1 MGVEAPVRSLT
12 EQARVAN
19 APTAGSA
26 RLFYGVTTLV
36 ALAAACWVIVA
47 TRAWGLGVSPDSMA
61 YLVTAEQ
68 ISEGWG
74 IVPHG
79 DPTRLATPHYPPLYP
94 MVLAAL
100 RTVNDDL
107 RAAARWL
114 HVALAAVNVLLI
126 ALLGARAAG
135 RAGGVVAAFV
145 GLNGAVLEAHAW
157 LLSEPLAL
165 TFTLAGLILLADALA
180 LDATHGRRRRLL
192 LWAALATGAACLT
205 RYASLAL
212 LASGVLGI
220 IVAARDRRRQGLI
233 DAATF
238 AVIGIAPLAL
248 WVVRNRFLAD
258 TTVNRRLA
266 WFGFDRHHLGQLE
279 DTAARWFAL
288 RPSGVVEAL
297 VAVLLAAAG
306 AWITALILRRGAT
319 RDGVPENARDGAA
332 EGAPRRVDFAR
343 VRNNVLL
350 PFIVCYAALVAVT
363 VAFLD
368 RSTPLDA
375 RILLP
380 LQVPLVVL
388 LVSMAIDLLAPRRRW
403 HAPAVA
409 ALLFLVTIG
418 FGRSVALG
426 RELAAGGHGFSAR
439 WWAES
444 QTVRHVAT
452 LPSWTVLYSN
462 APEVLYVHLG
472 RHAHLLPRAYDADGA
487 RRMRWEGATIVWFS
501 RYRRGGTLQAEEEFV
516 RRMGLIRTARLK
528 DGAVYRMAPATR
540 PTTNAVQRK

>member
-1 MGVEAPVRSLT
+1 M
-12 EQARVAN
+12 
-19 APTAGSA
+19 
-26 RLFYGVTTLV
+26 FYGVTALV
-36 ALAAACWVIVA
+36 AFAAACWVIVA
-47 TRAWGLGVSPDSMA
+47 TRAWGLGVSPDSVA
-61 YLVTAEQ
+61 YLITAEQ

-79 DPTRLATPHYPPLYP
+79 DPTRLATPHYPPLFP
-94 MVLAAL
+94 IVLAAL
-100 RTVNDDL
+100 RTVNEDL

-114 HVALAAVNVLLI
+114 HVALAVVNVLLI

-135 RAGGVVAAFV
+135 RAGGIVAAFV

-165 TFTLAGLILLADALA
+165 TFTLAGLILLSDALA
-180 LDATHGRRRRLL
+180 PDATPARRRRFL

-220 IVAARDRRRQGLI
+220 IVSARGRRRQGLI

-238 AVIGIAPLAL
+238 AAIAIAPLAL
-248 WVVRNRFLAD
+248 WIVRNRFLTD

-266 WFGFDRHHLGQLE
+266 WFGFDRHHLEQLE
-279 DTAARWFAL
+279 NTVARWFTL
-288 RPSGVVEAL
+288 RPSSVVEAL
-297 VAVLLAAAG
+297 MAVLLAAAG
-306 AWITALILRRGAT
+306 AWITVIVLRRRAK
-319 RDGVPENARDGAA
+319 ADGAA
-332 EGAPRRVDFAR
+332 EDAPPCCRDFAP
-343 VRNNVLL
+343 VRNAVLL
-350 PFIVCYAALVAVT
+350 PFIVCYAALVVVT

-380 LQVPLVVL
+380 FQVVLVVL
-388 LVSMAIDLLAPRRRW
+388 LVSVAMDLLAPRRCW

-418 FGRSVALG
+418 LGRSLALG
-426 RELAAGGHGFSAR
+426 RELAADGHGFSAG
-439 WWAES
+439 WWARS

-487 RRMRWEGATIVWFS
+487 RRMRWEDATIVWFS
-501 RYRRGGTLQAEEEFV
+501 RYRRGGTLQAEQEFV
-516 RRMGLIRTARLK
+516 RRMGLNRAARLS
-528 DGAVYRMAPATR
+528 DGAVYRMAPTTR
-540 PTTNAVQRK
+540 PSNIAVQRD

>member
-12 EQARVAN
+12 EHARVAGG
-19 APTAGSA
+19 PPGGA
-26 RLFYGVTTLV
+26 RLFYGVTALV
-36 ALAAACWVIVA
+36 ALVAACWVIVA
-47 TRAWGLGVSPDSMA
+47 TRAWGLGVSPDSVA
-61 YLVTAEQ
+61 YLTTAEQ

-100 RTVNDDL
+100 RTVNEDL

-114 HVALAAVNVLLI
+114 HVALAVLNVLLI

-135 RAGGVVAAFV
+135 RAGGMVAAFV

-157 LLSEPLAL
+157 LLSEPLAM
-165 TFTLAGLILLADALA
+165 TFTLAGLILLPDGLA
-180 LDATHGRRRRLL
+180 PNATPARRRRFL

-220 IVAARDRRRQGLI
+220 FVAARGRRRQGLI
-233 DAATF
+233 DATTF
-238 AVIGIAPLAL
+238 AVIAIAPLAL

-266 WFGFDRHHLGQLE
+266 WFGFDRHHLEQLE
-279 DTAARWFAL
+279 NTVARWFAL
-288 RPSGVVEAL
+288 RPSSVVEAL

-306 AWITALILRRGAT
+306 AWTTVIILRRA
-319 RDGVPENARDGAA
+319 
-332 EGAPRRVDFAR
+332 APRDAAAVDARCRLEFVR
-343 VRNNVLL
+343 VRNAVLV
-350 PFIVCYAALVAVT
+350 PFIVCYTALVLVT

-388 LVSMAIDLLAPRRRW
+388 LVSVAMDLLAPRRRW

-409 ALLFLVTIG
+409 ALVFLITIG
-418 FGRSVALG
+418 LGRSLALG
-426 RELAAGGHGFSAR
+426 RELAADGHGFSAG
-439 WWAES
+439 WWAKS
-444 QTVRHVAT
+444 QTVQHVAT
-452 LPSWTVLYSN
+452 VPSSTVLYSN

-487 RRMRWEGATIVWFS
+487 RRMRWEDATVVWFS
-501 RYRRGGTLQAEEEFV
+501 RYRRGGTLQAEQEFV
-516 RRMGLIRTARLK
+516 RRMGLTRTSRLR
-528 DGAVYRMAPATR
+528 DGAVYRMAPARPATAPASNPATR
-540 PTTNAVQRK
+540 K

>member
-1 MGVEAPVRSLT
+1 
-12 EQARVAN
+12 
-19 APTAGSA
+19 
-26 RLFYGVTTLV
+26 LFYGVTALV
-36 ALAAACWVIVA
+36 ALVAACWVIVA
-47 TRAWGLGVSPDSMA
+47 TRAWGLGVSPDSVA
-61 YLVTAEQ
+61 YLTTAEQ

-100 RTVNDDL
+100 RTVNEDL

-114 HVALAAVNVLLI
+114 HVALAVLNVLLI

-135 RAGGVVAAFV
+135 RAGGMVAAFV

-157 LLSEPLAL
+157 LLSEPLAM
-165 TFTLAGLILLADALA
+165 TFTLAGLILLPDGLA
-180 LDATHGRRRRLL
+180 PNATPARRRRFL

-220 IVAARDRRRQGLI
+220 FVAARGRRRQGLI
-233 DAATF
+233 DATTF
-238 AVIGIAPLAL
+238 AVIAIAPLAL

-266 WFGFDRHHLGQLE
+266 WFGFDRHHLEQLE
-279 DTAARWFAL
+279 NTVARWFAL
-288 RPSGVVEAL
+288 RPSSVVEAL

-306 AWITALILRRGAT
+306 AWTTVIILRRAAT
-319 RDGVPENARDGAA
+319 RDAAAVDAR
-332 EGAPRRVDFAR
+332 RRLEFVR
-343 VRNNVLL
+343 VRNAVLV
-350 PFIVCYAALVAVT
+350 PFIVCYTALVLVT

-388 LVSMAIDLLAPRRRW
+388 LVSVAMDLLAPRRRW

-409 ALLFLVTIG
+409 ALLFVVTIG
-418 FGRSVALG
+418 LGRSLTLG
-426 RELAAGGHGFSAR
+426 RELAVDGHGFSAG
-439 WWAES
+439 WWAKS
-444 QTVRHVAT
+444 QTVQHVAT
-452 LPSWTVLYSN
+452 VPSSTVLYSN

-487 RRMRWEGATIVWFS
+487 RRMRWEDATVVWFS
-501 RYRRGGTLQAEEEFV
+501 RYRRGGTLQAEQEFV
-516 RRMGLIRTARLK
+516 RRMGLTRTARLR
-528 DGAVYRMAPATR
+528 DGAVYRMAPARPATAPASNPATR
-540 PTTNAVQRK
+540 K